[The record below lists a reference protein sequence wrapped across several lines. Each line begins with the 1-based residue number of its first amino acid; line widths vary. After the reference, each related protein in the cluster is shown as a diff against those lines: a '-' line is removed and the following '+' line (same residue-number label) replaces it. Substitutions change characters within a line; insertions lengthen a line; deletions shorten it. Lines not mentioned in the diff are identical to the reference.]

1 VAGESGRRVSAISDA
16 IANLFHAPLV
26 SVTNLALPIRGSVA
40 KLNDHDPTT
49 LAKPLITGEAWQG
62 SKVCNFKVMKKNNTD
77 LHAYLTIYLT
87 ADHFWPYQ
95 MRRCSL
101 TG

>member
-1 VAGESGRRVSAISDA
+1 VRFISDA

-26 SVTNLALPIRGSVA
+26 SMTNLALPIRGSVA
-40 KLNDHDPTT
+40 KINDHDPAA
-49 LAKPLITGEAWQG
+49 LAKPLIGDEAWRS
-62 SKVCNFKVMKKNNTD
+62 SKASNFKRMKKNNTD
-77 LHAYLTIYLT
+77 LHAYLTIHLT

-95 MRRCSL
+95 KRRCSL